1 MSGLAKLVH
10 PHNGATNVD
19 PSQAAKWS
27 AVPDAQ
33 TYKLHVGTS
42 PGKSDL
48 IDSGE
53 ISQTGHP
60 IVELPPGTTVYATL
74 FTKSGGEWRH
84 SDSSFA
90 TGKIAPE
97 FVFPVDGA
105 VSVDTSRLFCWT
117 PVAGAQAY
125 RLDIGGDPGGDA
137 LFLSGELSTTNCR
150 VTGLP
155 QAGVLYA
162 RAWAKVND
170 AWSRYSDIAFSLD
183 PLPGPSSIVF
193 PSNGASNVDLGQP
206 FEWAE
211 VAIARGYR
219 LMVGTSPGGHDLH
232 DSGEIHVTRRFVPD
246 LPVGMPLFG
255 RLETMTGGSWN
266 AADFTFTAAAA
277 STAMASQIAAALW
290 ATGFVREMAT
300 EHHRPFGWTELS
312 RRVPPRYSAVCT
324 DYAAVL
330 LRVLSEMNV
339 QAPARLLDVAFNPN
353 RYEMHRLIELFDSDT
368 DRWIVLDPT
377 FALAL
382 RVRGGGWATADE
394 FCEVVHTFEWN
405 RIEYVFVGGEGDA
418 HAKGYYVDYP
428 MLFLNV
434 YHEGQPMPLG
444 VGPSPRPYLEAVS
457 LPLTSPYDFYT
468 VRGTV
473 GDLVEVVIDGVVQQL
488 RCDGVDG
495 LSKGFGA
502 SSIDSPAES
511 PASFDVFRFRRFVF

>member
-27 AVPDAQ
+27 ALPDAQ

-53 ISQTGHP
+53 ISQTGCP

-74 FTKSGGEWRH
+74 FTKAGGEWRH
-84 SDSSFA
+84 SDSSFT
-90 TGKIAPE
+90 TGRIAPE

-105 VSVDTSRLFCWT
+105 VSVDTSRPFCWT

-125 RLDIGGDPGGDA
+125 RLDIAGAPGGDA
-137 LFLSGELSTTNCR
+137 LFQSGELSTTNSQ

-155 QAGVLYA
+155 QAEVLYA

-183 PLPGPSSIVF
+183 PPPGPSSIVV
-193 PSNGASNVDLGQP
+193 PRNGASNVDTDQP
-206 FEWAE
+206 FEWAA
-211 VAIARGYR
+211 VDMARGYR
-219 LMVGTSPGGHDLH
+219 LMVGTSPGGYDLH
-232 DSGEIHVTRRFVPD
+232 DSGEIHVNRRFVPD
-246 LPVGMPLFG
+246 LPVGIPLFG
-255 RLETMTGGSWN
+255 RLETRTAGTWKTS
-266 AADFTFTAAAA
+266 DFTFTVAAA
-277 STAMASQIAAALW
+277 STAMASQIDAALW
-290 ATGFVREMAT
+290 ATRFVREMAS

-312 RRVPPRYSAVCT
+312 QMVPPRYNAICT

-330 LRVLSEMNV
+330 LRILHEVNV
-339 QAPARLLDVAFNPN
+339 QAPARRFDVAFNPN
-353 RYEMHRLIELFDSDT
+353 RYEMHRLVELFDSESEH
-368 DRWIVLDPT
+368 WIVLDPT
-377 FALAL
+377 FALAP
-382 RVRGGGWATADE
+382 RVAGGGWATADDI
-394 FCEVVHTFEWN
+394 CKAAHTFEWN
-405 RIEYVFVGGEGDA
+405 RIEYVFVDAEGDA

-434 YHEGQPMPLG
+434 YHEGQSMPLG
-444 VGPSPRPYLEAVS
+444 EGPSPLPYLEAMS
-457 LPLTSPYDFYT
+457 LPITSSYDFYT
-468 VRGTV
+468 VRGTL
-473 GDLVEVVIDGVVQQL
+473 GDLVEVVIDGVVQEL